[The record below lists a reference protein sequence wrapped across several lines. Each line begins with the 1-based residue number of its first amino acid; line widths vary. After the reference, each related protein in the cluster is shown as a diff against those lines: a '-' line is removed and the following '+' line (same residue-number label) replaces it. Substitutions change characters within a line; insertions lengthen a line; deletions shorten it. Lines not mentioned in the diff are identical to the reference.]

1 MKFLVVEDD
10 KLSSELLRLH
20 LNEYGTSYEA
30 SDGTIAIEVVK
41 NALNEGWHFDVI
53 FMDIMMPGMDGHETL
68 QAIRVAEKEHDIPPE
83 KATKVIMVSAM
94 GDAGNIT
101 CAFQEGCDGY
111 IIKPVQESNLE
122 KEMNKLGFS
131 KEATV

>member
-20 LNEYGTSYEA
+20 LNEYGTSYEV
-30 SDGTIAIEVVK
+30 SDGTLAVEAVK
-41 NALNEGWHFDVI
+41 TALDEGWHYDAI
-53 FMDIMMPGMDGHETL
+53 FLDIMMPGMDGHETL
-68 QAIRVAEKEHDIPPE
+68 NAIRKEEKEHNIPPE
-83 KATKVIMVSAM
+83 NATKIIMASAM

-101 CAFQEGCDGY
+101 AAFHEGCDGY
-111 IIKPVQESNLE
+111 LIKPVQEANLE